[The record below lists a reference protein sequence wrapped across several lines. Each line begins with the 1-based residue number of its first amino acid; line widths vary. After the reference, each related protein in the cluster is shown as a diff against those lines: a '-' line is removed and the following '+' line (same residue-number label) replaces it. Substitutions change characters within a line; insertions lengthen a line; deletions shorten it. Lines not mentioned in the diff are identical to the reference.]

1 LRPMAISKSKTL
13 ILSLAALC
21 WTSGCVSQSTYEEAQ
36 SAADVEREAHRRVQA
51 RLQEVEQELSALQ
64 SDLERRESALDE
76 QERRL
81 AEADLHLK
89 LAHRERDERGV
100 LVDQLRGEL
109 ARVGDHLRVFSE
121 EKQRLAQELSTREDS
136 VRDIARLRRLVG
148 VVRDL
153 TLLESRAIHS
163 GMIELTSDGQHP
175 LVRVP
180 LATLAPGGKLGSDGL
195 ALAKSLASLAK
206 LHPEASFVVSE
217 RAQADQA
224 LPDALV
230 LRRVAE
236 ALTDQGIPAAR
247 VTLDV
252 AEAAPKRARQGTSAS
267 GRSQAR
273 DTEVVFVIQ
282 LGATRAPLPE
292 SAPPQSELPSEPE
305 ADLGGP
311 AAR

>member
-1 LRPMAISKSKTL
+1 MRPMAIPNSKTL

-21 WTSGCVSQSTYEEAQ
+21 WSSGCVSQSTYEEAQ
-36 SAADVEREAHRRVQA
+36 SAADVEREAHRRAQT
-51 RLQEVEQELSALQ
+51 RLQELEQELASLRA
-64 SDLERRESALDE
+64 DLERRESALAE

-81 AEADLHLK
+81 AEADLNLK
-89 LAHRERDERGV
+89 LAHRERDESGI

-121 EKQRLAQELSTREDS
+121 EKQRLAEELRAAEESIKS
-136 VRDIARLRRLVG
+136 IARSKRVID

-163 GMIELTSDGQHP
+163 GIIELTSDGQHP

-180 LATLAPGGKLGSDGL
+180 LATLAPHGKLGSDGL
-195 ALAKSLASLAK
+195 TLVKSLASLAK
-206 LHPEASFVVSE
+206 LHPELSFVVSE
-217 RAQADQA
+217 RSSDGQGPTHAAVLRQVAQALTEQG
-224 LPDALV
+224 
-230 LRRVAE
+230 VA
-236 ALTDQGIPAAR
+236 AAR

-252 AEAAPKRARQGTSAS
+252 EQTAPAAGQGS
-267 GRSQAR
+267 AR
-273 DTEVVFVIQ
+273 DTEVVFEIH
-282 LGATRAPLPE
+282 LEGAPASMPASTEHSPE
-292 SAPPQSELPSEPE
+292 SEAE